1 MTADRASLPDPFP
14 TALVLWDVDHTLI
27 ENGGVSKDAYAL
39 AFKLIAGRAPE
50 VQPVTHGRTDFLIM
64 RALLEANGID
74 TGGFETIESFR
85 PFLVSAMKE
94 VGPGLPSRGYV
105 LPGVVEALRVLDGVE
120 AVTQSALTGNVVE
133 NARAKLDPFD
143 LTRWLDMEVGGFG
156 SDAEIRSDLVRVA
169 QDKASAKYG
178 REYDAESTILI
189 GDTPL
194 DVKAAQ
200 DGGAKVIAVATG
212 VHDLDELRAAGPD
225 AALQDLSNLDLFLST
240 LVEVRQR

>member
-1 MTADRASLPDPFP
+1 MPDLFP

-27 ENGGVSKDAYAL
+27 ENGGVSKDTYAL
-39 AFKLIAGRAPE
+39 AFRLIAGRMPE

-64 RALLEANGID
+64 RALLEANGVD
-74 TGGFETIESFR
+74 AGGFETIESFR

-94 VGPGLPSRGYV
+94 VGPGLPSRGFV

-120 AVTQSALTGNVVE
+120 AVVQSALTGNVVE

-156 SDAEIRSDLVRVA
+156 SDAEVRSDLVRVA
-169 QDKASAKYG
+169 QDKAAAKYG

-225 AALQDLSNLDLFLST
+225 AALRDLSDLDLFLST